1 MATETVINPNLVLKA
16 TETDLYEQYIDE
28 TFWDSIAVDSA
39 LEQGEGGPA
48 PESVMV
54 RKTKKLKIGAKY
66 IEFGVTLQLDGEG
79 TDEGG
84 TLSGSEE
91 PIDTNDNAVY
101 FTTLRH
107 GVPFPLKELESHYLE
122 AFNLMQKRQRL
133 LAIWN
138 ARVAEQWHWQAFWR
152 GLPDKVFDQHGSL
165 TPQSWHPTMYTLD
178 SASVTKIAFS
188 AVDATYE
195 AAIDTAITAQASGDN
210 VSLENFWRMEVVA
223 ADNQIRKIPVTID
236 GNTENLWL
244 WIYPR
249 AARVRI
255 RSALKDAFLS
265 GDVRGPNNRTLK
277 GDKFKFGNFL
287 FCESAYIP
295 RLLES
300 GSGTITLQESFAYN
314 STLNKRE
321 DQRTGTKGLLHCVLG
336 SEALCLAE
344 PETIQYDFERKDY
357 KAKEGI
363 GTYRLFGSRRGESF
377 DNRLSFTTV
386 LNQSSIGIIE
396 YNG

>member
-1 MATETVINPNLVLKA
+1 MGTDTVINPNLVLKA
-16 TETDLYEQYIDE
+16 TETDLQEQYIDE
-28 TFWDSIAVDSA
+28 TFWDSLAVDSA

-66 IEFGVTLQLDGEG
+66 IEFGVTQQLDGEG
-79 TDEGG
+79 TYEGE

-101 FTTLRH
+101 FATARH

-122 AFNLMQKRQRL
+122 AFNLLQKRQRL

-138 ARVAEQWHWQAFWR
+138 GRIAEQWAWEAYFR
-152 GLPDKVFDQHGSL
+152 GLPTKVFDVHGASS
-165 TPQSWHPTMYTLD
+165 PRSWHPTMYTLD
-178 SASVTKIAFS
+178 ASSVTKIAWS
-188 AVDATYE
+188 ATSATYE
-195 AAIDTAITAQASGDN
+195 TSIDTAIDAQATGDN
-210 VSLENFWRMEVVA
+210 VSAENFWRMEVVA
-223 ADNQIRKIPVTID
+223 ADNQIRKIPISINGTVED
-236 GNTENLWL
+236 LWL
-244 WIYPR
+244 WVYPR

-255 RSALKDAFLS
+255 KTALKQYFLD

-295 RLLES
+295 RILPS
-300 GSGTITLQESFAYN
+300 GSGTITLEESWAYN
-314 STLNKRE
+314 SGTNKRE
-321 DQRTGTKGLLHCVLG
+321 DQRTSTKGLMHAILG
-336 SEALCLAE
+336 AEALCLAE

-363 GTYRLFGSRRGESF
+363 GTYRLFGHRRGESF
-377 DNRLSFTTV
+377 DNRNTVTTV
-386 LNQSSIGIIE
+386 LNQSSIAVVE